1 MRVLLSVVFAAG
13 ILGACSSDDPTTI
26 GPADDA
32 GVSGD
37 ATPAKDGSPVA
48 DAKAVPPDAKA
59 DQIAPPPVV
68 DSGPPSSILQQH
80 CVDKINAYRA
90 TVGLPALLRDA
101 SKEVCCDGEAKT
113 DALANK
119 AHSAFGSCSEFAQ
132 NECPGYPAGDISAS
146 LDQCLAQMW
155 AEGPGVDFNTHGH
168 YINMTNPNYTHVF
181 CGFYTLGNNTFWGA
195 QDFD

>member
-1 MRVLLSVVFAAG
+1 MRALLSVVFAVG
-13 ILGACSSDDPTTI
+13 LLGACSSDDTTVV
-26 GPADDA
+26 PDDDA
-32 GVSGD
+32 GTAAD
-37 ATPAKDGSPVA
+37 AAPAKDASSTPDAKPVA
-48 DAKAVPPDAKA
+48 DAKA
-59 DQIAPPPVV
+59 DQVVTPPVV

-90 TVGLPALLRDA
+90 TLSLPALIRDA
-101 SKEVCCDGEAKT
+101 SKEACCDGEAKT

-132 NECPGYPAGDISAS
+132 NECPGYPAGNISAS

-168 YINMTNPNYTHVF
+168 YINMTSTKYTHVY

-195 QDFD
+195 QDFY